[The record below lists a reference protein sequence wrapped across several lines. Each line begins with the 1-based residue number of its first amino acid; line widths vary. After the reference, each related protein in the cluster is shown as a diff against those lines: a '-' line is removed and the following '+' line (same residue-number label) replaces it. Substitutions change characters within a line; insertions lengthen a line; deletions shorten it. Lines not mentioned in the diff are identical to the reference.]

1 MDVLMYT
8 DCIQTRLAVV
18 VLGASDIVRKCMA
31 RNFPTSCARAMV
43 RDFILILPTPCW
55 GVRAASIGARQLRG
69 GVDTLVQPLADAVFE
84 PVIDDE
90 YDLSEADRAFIDMQ
104 TRIASASSLYIHSV
118 QQWDDL
124 TSRRI
129 DAQGR

>member
-1 MDVLMYT
+1 
-8 DCIQTRLAVV
+8 
-18 VLGASDIVRKCMA
+18 MA